1 MGAMKRT
8 RIPSACILTLAA
20 LLSLPSPGRSA
31 EREVA
36 GMITE
41 IHLGEGRAEVRP
53 AEAELWRP
61 ATPLLTL
68 RAGDTVTTTQDAWVV
83 IVLTGGRGS
92 VRVHEANAPFTVTA
106 PLVEPGPLSK
116 GLRILEASF
125 NFLSATPRELPL
137 GILGTRAGMKPP
149 AILTP
154 RNGLVLPDSLVFEWR
169 GGRSSPVSV
178 RIVGPGGLVLERTN
192 LAAARFEYPRT
203 APPLLAGVRYRFQV
217 QPASPSPAQEVW
229 FELVNP
235 ADAQRIRRELLDLEE
250 ALAAAPPPAPTLAEL
265 RAGLLASRGLLHD
278 ARLALAEEIV
288 RHPDEP
294 TLHFLLGDLYLRQGL
309 PEEASESFTEAK
321 ILMSGAGSARQ
332 E

>member
-1 MGAMKRT
+1 
-8 RIPSACILTLAA
+8 
-20 LLSLPSPGRSA
+20 
-31 EREVA
+31 
-36 GMITE
+36 MITE
-41 IHLGEGRAEVRP
+41 IHLGEGRADVRS
-53 AEAELWRP
+53 AETELWRP
-61 ATPLLTL
+61 ATPLVTL

-92 VRVHEANAPFTVTA
+92 VRVHEANAPFSVTA
-106 PLVEPGPLSK
+106 APLAEPGPLSK

-154 RNGLVLPDSLVFEWR
+154 RNGPVLPDSLVFEWR
-169 GGRSSPVSV
+169 GGRSSPVTV

-217 QPASPSPAQEVW
+217 QPASLSPAQEVW
-229 FELVNP
+229 FELVKP
-235 ADAQRIRRELLDLEE
+235 ADAQTIRRELREMDE
-250 ALAAAPPPAPTLAEL
+250 ALAAAPPPPPTLAEL

-288 RHPDEP
+288 RRPDEP

-309 PEEASESFTEAK
+309 SEEATESFTEARV
-321 ILMSGAGSARQ
+321 LMSGAGSVHQ

>member
-1 MGAMKRT
+1 MGATKRT
-8 RIPSACILTLAA
+8 RIPSACILALAA

-41 IHLGEGRAEVRP
+41 IHLGEGRAEVRS

-92 VRVHEANAPFTVTA
+92 VRVHEANAPFSVTTA
-106 PLVEPGPLSK
+106 PVVEPGPLSK

-125 NFLSATPRELPL
+125 NFLSATPKELPL
-137 GILGTRAGMKPP
+137 GILGTRSGMKPP

-154 RNGLVLPDSLVFEWR
+154 RNGPVLPDSLVFEWR
-169 GGRSSPVSV
+169 GGRSSPVTV

-217 QPASPSPAQEVW
+217 QPASLSPAQEVW

-235 ADAQRIRRELLDLEE
+235 TDAQTIRRELHELDE
-250 ALAAAPPPAPTLAEL
+250 ALAAAPPPPPTLAEL

-278 ARLALAEEIV
+278 ARLALTEEIV

-309 PEEASESFTEAK
+309 PEEATESFTEAK
-321 ILMSGAGSARQ
+321 ALMSGAGSAR
-332 E
+332 

>member
-1 MGAMKRT
+1 MVPCFPIRCSSNGAGAARHQSRFGSWDPAASCSSA
-8 RIPSACILTLAA
+8 RIS
-20 LLSLPSPGRSA
+20 R
-31 EREVA
+31 
-36 GMITE
+36 
-41 IHLGEGRAEVRP
+41 
-53 AEAELWRP
+53 
-61 ATPLLTL
+61 
-68 RAGDTVTTTQDAWVV
+68 
-83 IVLTGGRGS
+83 
-92 VRVHEANAPFTVTA
+92 
-106 PLVEPGPLSK
+106 
-116 GLRILEASF
+116 
-125 NFLSATPRELPL
+125 
-137 GILGTRAGMKPP
+137 PP
-149 AILTP
+149 ASST
-154 RNGLVLPDSLVFEWR
+154 R
-169 GGRSSPVSV
+169 G
-178 RIVGPGGLVLERTN
+178 
-192 LAAARFEYPRT
+192 T

-217 QPASPSPAQEVW
+217 QPASPSSAQEVW

-235 ADAQRIRRELLDLEE
+235 ADARRIRRELLDLEE

>member
-1 MGAMKRT
+1 MGATKRT
-8 RIPSACILTLAA
+8 RIPSASILALAA

-41 IHLGEGRAEVRP
+41 IHLGEGRAEVRS

-92 VRVHEANAPFTVTA
+92 VRVHEANAPFSVTA
-106 PLVEPGPLSK
+106 APVVEPGPVSK

-154 RNGLVLPDSLVFEWR
+154 RNGPVLPDSLVFEWR
-169 GGRSSPVSV
+169 GGRSSPVTV
-178 RIVGPGGLVLERTN
+178 RIVGPAGLVLERTN

-217 QPASPSPAQEVW
+217 QPASLSPAQEVW

-235 ADAQRIRRELLDLEE
+235 TDAQTIRRELQELDE
-250 ALAAAPPPAPTLAEL
+250 ALAAAPPPPPTLAEL
-265 RAGLLASRGLLHD
+265 RAGLLASHGLLHD

-309 PEEASESFTEAK
+309 PEEATESFTEAK
-321 ILMSGAGSARQ
+321 ALMSGAGSAR
-332 E
+332 